1 MTATVQIIKTAEKSL
16 GSVSLERSFIWWKK
30 KAYLCVLF
38 FFVFCFFHSFLQHL
52 CFLAQ
57 VKAQPQAFQPKQ
69 LAAKYQETEVVLYT
83 QENAQKAA
91 VMCFV
96 LFCFVSVLL
105 NQLHKLANITSLSC
119 TGNRKVVV
127 IVSLWFNL
135 RKAAKACVFSNLYSF
150 QKG

>member
-30 KAYLCVLF
+30 KHIYVCCFFL
-38 FFVFCFFHSFLQHL
+38 FFVFFTASCSIYVFLLRLKLSHRLFSQSSELLNIRKLKWCFTHREMHGRLQL
-52 CFLAQ
+52 C
-57 VKAQPQAFQPKQ
+57 
-69 LAAKYQETEVVLYT
+69 
-83 QENAQKAA
+83 
-91 VMCFV
+91 V